1 LVREV
6 TPLPDALA
14 NPGEVRQMHV
24 NIKEARCRAG
34 VTVTEAAAMAD
45 VSPTS
50 WRVWEANQEAVR
62 ESVAQRCA
70 GAALK
75 ILEIAGRAA

>member
-1 LVREV
+1 M
-6 TPLPDALA
+6 TDIKDA
-14 NPGEVRQMHV
+14 R
-24 NIKEARCRAG
+24 RRAG

-50 WRVWEANQEAVR
+50 WRVWEANPDAVKD
-62 ESVAQRCA
+62 VVGQRCA

-75 ILEIAGRAA
+75 IFEIANRAA